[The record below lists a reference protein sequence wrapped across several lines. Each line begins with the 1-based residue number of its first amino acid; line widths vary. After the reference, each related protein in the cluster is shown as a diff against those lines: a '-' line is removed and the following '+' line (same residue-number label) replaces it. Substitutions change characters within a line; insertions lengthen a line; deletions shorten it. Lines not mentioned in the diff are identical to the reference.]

1 MTNPLEHNV
10 HGEVLCDFTD
20 LPEDYC
26 SHCAGLPWDS
36 EFDWDE

>member
-1 MTNPLEHNV
+1 MIDPPETNV
-10 HGEVLCDFTD
+10 HGEVLCEFTD
-20 LPEDYC
+20 LPAYGC

>member
-1 MTNPLEHNV
+1 MTDSPERNTP
-10 HGEVLCDFTD
+10 GEQMCEFTD
-20 LPEDYC
+20 LPKDAC